1 MWRMNA
7 FECAPPTDDARA
19 ALEWFRIMA
28 DAAPVMIWFAGTDK
42 RSTYFNKRWL
52 EFTGRTLDQELGVGW
67 VEVVHP
73 DDALQCLSTYTEAF
87 DARRDFEIEGRALR
101 HDGCYRWHLNRG
113 RPMVAP
119 DGTFL
124 GYVGTVIDVTDR
136 KRAEAQREELLAD
149 GFRDSAM
156 YWLTPNGHI
165 ASWNS
170 GAERLKGYRAF
181 EVIGEH
187 FSRFYSDE
195 DIQQG
200 TPERLLRTAGA
211 AGRVEEEGWRLRKNG
226 SRFWAKVLLVA
237 LRDDA
242 GRLSGFVKV
251 TRDLT
256 ERKRMIDTMLRLR
269 AQREAEE
276 RERFIEVSRQRIAR
290 DLNDHVAQALFA
302 IGLAATAAIAPPG
315 APGGAHPLAVETLV
329 DVLARVSQLAATGTE
344 QIRAATFAL
353 NQADVVGGRL
363 APTLGKV
370 VHDFR
375 TRTGIDADLV
385 LTGSDERID
394 TGVAEMLYSTAREAL
409 ANVELHSRAGAV
421 LLGLHISSRS
431 VSLSVQD
438 DGDGAPLEVDAETS
452 TGLRR
457 LAEQVLR
464 HGGSFSAGP
473 NPDGGFLVRARLP
486 LKSDGSAR

>member
-1 MWRMNA
+1 MNA

-28 DAAPVMIWFAGTDK
+28 DAAPVMIWFSGTDK

-370 VHDFR
+370 VC
-375 TRTGIDADLV
+375 
-385 LTGSDERID
+385 
-394 TGVAEMLYSTAREAL
+394 
-409 ANVELHSRAGAV
+409 
-421 LLGLHISSRS
+421 
-431 VSLSVQD
+431 
-438 DGDGAPLEVDAETS
+438 
-452 TGLRR
+452 
-457 LAEQVLR
+457 
-464 HGGSFSAGP
+464 
-473 NPDGGFLVRARLP
+473 
-486 LKSDGSAR
+486 DGSAR